1 MKKVKL
7 VSLTALILCSQVAFV
22 QTVPKRIPRRNSTQL
37 LDGFGVNLN
46 LPRQPRM
53 PWTETLA
60 PLFDSGAKWVRIGQ
74 YENSSEQVSWDWVE
88 QTPRH
93 YAVPKDADEAIRSLL
108 GNGVSIEVQL
118 QYSNPLYLEDKSKRP
133 VRVTLPPPGIG
144 QNDNPVN
151 PIFLAPKTDEQVDA
165 FLGYVRFMVNRY
177 KGRINHWE
185 LWNEE
190 DYGYWRPDME
200 DKKEKGKWYGRV
212 FCRFADAVHTTDPN
226 AKVMFG
232 GLASPT
238 NLDFATSA
246 LASCPDKLDIMA
258 YHSYPGGPF
267 GVGRPPEEIDPVYGA
282 AAFRKGIKSI
292 AGISSDVKFWINE
305 WGIDADAKGSN
316 PSVQARYLPRFF
328 LEQRAHNIRG
338 FVWEFMS
345 ATDGNEEDRM
355 GIVKGDTQGPDAFQ
369 PREAYFSFQNLS
381 AVFGQTVRDP
391 GDEDALQPVKE
402 YSPDKL
408 RSFWFR
414 DRVSGR
420 RVFAYW
426 LAIPADP
433 KDTFKPIMT
442 TLTIEDPE
450 ITRPILMDIR
460 TGTIQELHWIDK
472 NAHTLSVP
480 LKDSVMAVADA
491 RYLDWTEVPETPRG
505 LIAQQ
510 KETKIS
516 LLWKASPGADEYE
529 VQRSIDFGPWIQ
541 VGDVTRPTAEFTE
554 STTTPDGETYRVRA
568 RSSNGYSPWSNPAW
582 VGQ

>member
-1 MKKVKL
+1 MKIKHAIGMAVF
-7 VSLTALILCSQVAFV
+7 LCFQLGFAQDIPS
-22 QTVPKRIPRRNSTQL
+22 KIPRRSSTQL

-53 PWTETLA
+53 PWTKTLA

-88 QTPRH
+88 QTPGH
-93 YAVPKDADEAIRSLL
+93 YAVPENADEAIRSLL
-108 GNGVSIEVQL
+108 DNRISIEVQL

-144 QNDNPVN
+144 QGDKPVN
-151 PIFLAPKTDEQVDA
+151 PIFLAPKTDEQIDA
-165 FLGYVRFMVNRY
+165 FLGYVRFMVGRY

-190 DYGYWRPDME
+190 DYDYWGPDIA

-212 FCRFADAVHTTDPN
+212 FCRFADAVHTTNSD

-232 GLASPT
+232 GLANPR
-238 NLDFATSA
+238 NLDFAEAA
-246 LASCPDKLDIMA
+246 LAGCPGQVDLMA

-267 GVGRPPEEIDPVYGA
+267 GIGKPPEEIDPAYGG
-282 AAFRKGIKSI
+282 AAFRKGIESI
-292 AGISSDVKFWINE
+292 SGIRSDLKFWINE
-305 WGIDADAKGSN
+305 WGIDADAKGAN
-316 PSVQARYLPRFF
+316 PSVQARYLPRFY

-355 GIVKGDTQGPDAFQ
+355 GIVKGDTQGPDAFR

-391 GDEDALQPVKE
+391 EGKDALTPVKE
-402 YSPDKL
+402 YAPDKL
-408 RSFWFR
+408 REFWFR

-426 LAIPADP
+426 LAIPSDP
-433 KDTFKPIMT
+433 KDDLKPLTTEMT
-442 TLTIEDPE
+442 INDKN
-450 ITRPILMDIR
+450 ISRPVLLDIR
-460 TGTIQELHWIDK
+460 TGDIQLLSWVDK
-472 NAHTLSVP
+472 ARRTVRVP

-491 RYLDWTEVPETPRG
+491 KFLDWSEAPLTPRELVAERSG
-505 LIAQQ
+505 DRVKLH
-510 KETKIS
+510 
-516 LLWKASPGADEYE
+516 WKPDAAALKFE
-529 VQRSIDFGPWIQ
+529 VQRSDDFGPWHR
-541 VGDVTRPTAEFTE
+541 VGEVAGPLADFSDKASLARRA
-554 STTTPDGETYRVRA
+554 TYRVRTESA
-568 RSSNGYSPWSNPAW
+568 NGRSPWSNPAW